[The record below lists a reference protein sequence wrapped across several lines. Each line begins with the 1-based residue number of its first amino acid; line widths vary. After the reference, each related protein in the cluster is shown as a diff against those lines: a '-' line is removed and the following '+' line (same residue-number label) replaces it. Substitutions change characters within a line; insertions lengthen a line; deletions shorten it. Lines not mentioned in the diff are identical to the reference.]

1 MQNLSNDES
10 NLLEHSTP
18 DLYRPAYHFT
28 PAQHWMNDPNGPV
41 YFEGEYHLFY
51 QHNPSANEWGNM
63 SWGHAVSRDLLH
75 WEHLPVAIPFDG
87 QIMAFSG
94 GAVVDWQN
102 SSGFGINDQAPLV
115 LIFTGHHAQQR
126 EGQWLEDQRL
136 AYSNDRGRTWT
147 VFDGNPVLDL
157 QIGDFRD
164 PKVFRHA
171 PSQRWIMLVVLA
183 AQYKVRIYASGDLK
197 TWTHQSD
204 FGTSDSGPMGSVGGV
219 WEMPELFELPIQD
232 SSETRWVLKV
242 DVGDGGPHG
251 GSAGQYFIG
260 QFDGERFTPDRLEPA
275 PNWLDHGK
283 DFYAALSWSDVPA
296 SDGRRLWIAW
306 MSNWQYAKDIPT
318 FPWRNAMTIPR
329 QLSLER
335 VRDTV
340 QLVQRPIQELEH
352 LRLER
357 CNLANTELNEG
368 SMAIPVRGASLEI
381 IAEFQLGTATEFGL
395 KLRVGPHAHTI
406 VGYDKRTQELFV
418 DRRTSGDVSFS
429 DHFPGR
435 HGGPLVLED
444 GRLRLHLFVDQ
455 SSVEVF
461 GDGGRTVI
469 TDLIFPAPEDDGLEL
484 YAINGGVQLVSLD
497 IWKLRSTGSE

>member
-1 MQNLSNDES
+1 MQNPDQNEP
-10 NLLEHSTP
+10 NPPEHAIP

-28 PAQHWMNDPNGPV
+28 PARHWMNDPNGPV

-51 QHNPSANEWGNM
+51 QHNPSANDWGNM

-102 SSGFGINDQAPLV
+102 SSGFGIDNQPPLV
-115 LIFTGHHAQQR
+115 LIFTGHHAQQY

-136 AYSNDRGRTWT
+136 AFSRDRGRTWT
-147 VFDGNPVLDL
+147 IFDGNPVLDL

-164 PKVFRHA
+164 PKVFWHA
-171 PSQRWIMLVVLA
+171 PTGRWIMLVVLA
-183 AQYKVRIYASGDLK
+183 AQYKVRIYASSNLK

-204 FGTSDSGPMGSVGGV
+204 FGPMGSIGGV
-219 WEMPELFELPIQD
+219 WEMPELFELPVQD
-232 SSETRWVLKV
+232 TGEMRWVLKV

-251 GSAGQYFIG
+251 GSAGRYFIG
-260 QFDGERFTPDRLEPA
+260 QFDGKRFTPDRLETH
-275 PNWLDHGK
+275 PNWLDYGK

-329 QLSLER
+329 QLSLKR
-335 VRDTV
+335 VAGSV
-340 QLVQRPIQELEH
+340 QLVQQPIRELEY

-357 CNLANTELNEG
+357 YDLTNTELNEG
-368 SMAIPVRGASLEI
+368 RIALPVRGASLEI
-381 IAEFQLGTATEFGL
+381 IAEFQPGTATEFGL
-395 KLRVGPHAHTI
+395 RLRVGPNAHTT
-406 VGYDKRTQELFV
+406 VGYDAQSQELFV
-418 DRRTSGDVSFS
+418 DRRTSGDVGFS
-429 DHFPGR
+429 DRFPGR

-444 GRLRLHLFVDQ
+444 GRLRLHVFVDQ

-461 GDGGRTVI
+461 GDDGRTVI

-484 YAINGGVQLVSLD
+484 YALNGGVRLVWLN
-497 IWKLRSTGSE
+497 IWKLRSSQDE